1 MIRRATF
8 IVPLITLLVA
18 GCVNLPEAEDP
29 VLVQGLPTMK
39 ELADSLQN
47 ERSAALKWV
56 VQSGKVDHV
65 FQSDVDWS
73 REFTAF
79 LQDDVNHL
87 RYKDAYS
94 VSDTIDD
101 GLRTVTFLALSDG
114 QEVRKMKYVIRS
126 GRLVGFEL
134 VKDRSNFLS
143 SSSQT
148 FRFDES
154 EYSLS
159 IKQNID
165 WFFENNQFIHGSI
178 VPRGELW
185 RAVFDLGGDP
195 LPVQCI
201 LQDSVLIVKNGSELL
216 RFPKT
221 GLRGDS
227 TVFSSSFFNAYFLLL
242 PTDENNMVG
251 RWVNEKRD
259 TKKTTPVRFSRGAP
273 YRFRVSASTPHDI
286 GGEHLMLFA
295 DRDGVFND
303 SAVLI
308 IHQTE
313 HAISGSIM
321 TETGDYRFLEG
332 VVRSD
337 SMFLSTMDGT
347 HAYLFQG
354 AIQGDSILGVFC
366 VGQSTKH
373 PWVAKLGT
381 THSLPSAET
390 ITKVSSGRF
399 DFSFPDQD
407 GNIVA
412 LSDDRFRDKVT
423 LVTVMGTWC
432 SNCLDETLF
441 LKKVRD
447 RYAEADLQ
455 IVALDFE
462 LVSDSAVA
470 QNNIQRHVKN
480 LGVPYPVLLASLA
493 TTKEK
498 ASSLLPSLNGVFS
511 YPTLIVLDRD
521 HKVVKVHTG
530 FNGPATGRDRYMDF
544 ERTYFSLFD
553 SLVAE

>member
-1 MIRRATF
+1 
-8 IVPLITLLVA
+8 
-18 GCVNLPEAEDP
+18 
-29 VLVQGLPTMK
+29 MK
-39 ELADSLQN
+39 DIADSLQN
-47 ERSAALKWV
+47 ERAAALKWV
-56 VQSGKVDHV
+56 VQSGRVDHV

-94 VSDTIDD
+94 VSDTVDD

-126 GRLVGFEL
+126 GRLSGFEL

-143 SSSQT
+143 SSSQM
-148 FRFDES
+148 FRFDDG

-178 VPRGELW
+178 VPRGVLW

-195 LPVQCI
+195 LPVQCL
-201 LQDSVLIVKNGSELL
+201 LQDSVLIVKNGRELL

-227 TVFSSSFFNAYFLLL
+227 VVFSSSFFNAYFQLLR
-242 PTDENNMVG
+242 TDENNMVG
-251 RWVNEKRD
+251 RWVNQKRD
-259 TKKTTPVRFSRGAP
+259 IKKTTPVRFTRGVPFRFQVGESAP
-273 YRFRVSASTPHDI
+273 RDI
-286 GGEHLMLFA
+286 QGEHLMLFA
-295 DRDGVFND
+295 DHEGVFND

-308 IHQTE
+308 IHQSE
-313 HAISGSIM
+313 HEISGSIM

-332 VVRSD
+332 VVRGD

-354 AIQGDSILGVFC
+354 AIRSDSILGVFC
-366 VGQSTKH
+366 VGQSTKQ
-373 PWVAKLGT
+373 PWLAKLGT

-390 ITKVSSGRF
+390 ITEVSSGRF

-407 GNIVA
+407 GKIVA

-423 LVTVMGTWC
+423 LVTIMGTWC

-441 LKKVRD
+441 LKKVRE
-447 RYAEADLQ
+447 RYAETDLQ

-462 LVSDSAVA
+462 LVSDSLVA
-470 QNNIQRHVKN
+470 QTNIQRHIKS
-480 LGVPYPVLLASLA
+480 LAVPYPVLLASLA
-493 TTKEK
+493 TTKER
-498 ASSLLPSLNGVFS
+498 ASTLLPSLNGVFS
-511 YPTLIVLDRD
+511 YPTLIVLDRNHD
-521 HKVVKVHTG
+521 VVKIHTG
-530 FNGPATGRDRYMDF
+530 FNGPATGGDRYMKF
-544 ERTYFSLFD
+544 ERAYFTLFD